1 MAIMFGYFYAI
12 NWVESH
18 CHNEGWRRNADVYR
32 DATHLKKNLSTTTR
46 RSLPTCLYSL
56 GEQLGILLSKAF
68 QYTNNKQ
75 NQIVLTKYIQITA
88 NIKPKKFFAKSGR
101 LLYSSAGRGSKRH
114 RRRAKLMCGVVVVRR
129 RAAVWVGLAVRWSE
143 ANYILIHTYS
153 SSSSTSL
160 HPPPLP
166 LSLSTY
172 S

>member
-1 MAIMFGYFYAI
+1 MKPVAIMFGYFYAI

-32 DATHLKKNLSTTTR
+32 DATHLEKNLSTTTR

-88 NIKPKKFFAKSGR
+88 NIKPKKFFAKSLER
-101 LLYSSAGRGSKRH
+101 
-114 RRRAKLMCGVVVVRR
+114 C
-129 RAAVWVGLAVRWSE
+129 
-143 ANYILIHTYS
+143 YILQLEEEASDTGDGQS
-153 SSSSTSL
+153 
-160 HPPPLP
+160 
-166 LSLSTY
+166 
-172 S
+172 